1 MAETALGQTHQRADI
16 AARLIRLVPPAVGG
30 GMPGRKGTQWPHPPS
45 PGRYPHVR
53 PLVLATS
60 FFLSALIGAPA
71 FAQTP
76 QPAAVQAGQPAAQNE
91 ATKVVDDFMTALAGN
106 QLEAARQAMTPNA
119 VVIANGLVLG
129 TRDGYI
135 DGAAKADAAAMKSVR
150 SRELMHRDSQVDARM
165 AWVVSEKR
173 MVGEG
178 AGQLRAMVLTET
190 FLLTKTPS
198 GWKIRGIHWSSRNA
212 G

>member
-1 MAETALGQTHQRADI
+1 MAT
-16 AARLIRLVPPAVGG
+16 
-30 GMPGRKGTQWPHPPS
+30 S
-45 PGRYPHVR
+45 PVTRYLHVR
-53 PLVLATS
+53 PLFLATS
-60 FFLSALIGAPA
+60 LFLSTLLGAPA
-71 FAQTP
+71 FAQST
-76 QPAAVQAGQPAAQNE
+76 QPAAPQAAQAVAQDE

-150 SRELMHRDSQVDARM
+150 SRELIHRDSQVGAQIG
-165 AWVVSEKR
+165 WVVSEKR
-173 MVGEG
+173 MVGDA
-178 AGQLRAMVLTET
+178 AGQMRAMVLTET
-190 FLLTKTPS
+190 FLLAKTPS
-198 GWKIRGIHWSSRNA
+198 GWKISGIHWSSRAA